1 MPGFR
6 KVSTGDRNPPAVPLG
21 GPRDPRSAGARAGG
35 TPVAYDGHW
44 RTAMLGIKTIL
55 VPTDFSETSEVA
67 LRYGKSLA
75 QTFGASLH
83 VIHVVQE
90 PFAQP
95 WAVEAYGFSLAA
107 LQEEWQRDAA
117 TRVEALLTPEERTAL
132 SATSE
137 TVLGHPF
144 VEILRYA
151 KEHAVDLIV
160 IGTHGRGPLGH
171 LVMGSV
177 AERVVRKAPC
187 PVLTV
192 RHPEH
197 GAAPPDPST

>member
-1 MPGFR
+1 
-6 KVSTGDRNPPAVPLG
+6 
-21 GPRDPRSAGARAGG
+21 
-35 TPVAYDGHW
+35 
-44 RTAMLGIKTIL
+44 MLAIKTIL

-75 QTFGASLH
+75 QTFGAALH

-95 WAVEAYGFSLAA
+95 WAVEAYGFSLAT
-107 LQEEWQRDAA
+107 LQAEWQRDAA
-117 TRVEALLTPEERTAL
+117 ARVEGLLSAEERTAL
-132 SATSE
+132 GATLT

-151 KEHAVDLIV
+151 KDQSVDLIV
-160 IGTHGRGPLGH
+160 LGTHGRGPLGH

-192 RHPEH
+192 RHPQHEFVL
-197 GAAPPDPST
+197 PDPQG